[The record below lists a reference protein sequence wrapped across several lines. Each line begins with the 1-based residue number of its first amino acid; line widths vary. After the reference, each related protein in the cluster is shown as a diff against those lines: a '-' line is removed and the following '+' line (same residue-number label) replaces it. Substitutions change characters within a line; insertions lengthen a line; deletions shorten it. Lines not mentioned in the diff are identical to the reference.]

1 MAPSRRIFARLAGAA
16 VLLAVA
22 GAIPA
27 TIGRPGPWAQTR
39 RTIKIV
45 VPLPAGG
52 AADVL
57 ARILGEQISRDRG
70 VTVVIE
76 NRAGGGTIIGTEAVS
91 RAAPD
96 GSTLLLTATG
106 LVISPHL
113 RKVSYSPITSFEP
126 ICELTSTPLVVVVN
140 SASPYRSLAE
150 FLSAAR
156 AKPGS
161 VTVAGVPATI
171 SQIAF
176 EMLKRTAN
184 VDLTF
189 VSYTGGAP
197 AVNDLLGGH
206 VTSVLLPLAGLT
218 EQVKGGSL
226 RVLASTTKARTEV
239 LPDLPTIAELGQKE
253 YEAHFW
259 NGVLAPAKTPEETVS
274 QFAEWFAAAMQ
285 VPEVKAKLVA
295 QGYNPIGLCGADFA
309 ALLRKQ
315 HDEFGRIIHEANIKA
330 N

>member
-1 MAPSRRIFARLAGAA
+1 MRRSRRAFLHLTRA
-16 VLLAVA
+16 VAVLAVA
-22 GAIPA
+22 FVVPVVV
-27 TIGRPGPWAQTR
+27 TNQEAQSQPR
-39 RTIKIV
+39 RIVKIV

-52 AADVL
+52 TADIL

-76 NRAGGGTIIGTEAVS
+76 NRAGAGTIIGTEAVS

-96 GSTLLLTATG
+96 GNTLLLTATG

-113 RKVSYSPITSFEP
+113 RKVNYNPITSFEP
-126 ICELTSTPLVVVVN
+126 ICQLTSTPLVVVVN
-140 SASPYRSLAE
+140 SASPYRSLGE
-150 FLSAAR
+150 FLDAGR
-156 AKPGS
+156 AKPGAL
-161 VTVAGVPATI
+161 TVAGVPATI

-176 EMLKRTAN
+176 EMLKRAAN

-189 VSYTGGAP
+189 VPYAGGAP

-218 EQVKGGSL
+218 EQVKAGPL
-226 RVLASTTKARTEV
+226 RALASTTKARMEA
-239 LPDLPTIAELGQKE
+239 LPDLPTIAELGHKE
-253 YEAHFW
+253 YEADFW
-259 NGVLAPAKTPEETVS
+259 NGVLAPAKTPKETVS
-274 QFAEWFAAAMQ
+274 QLADWFVAAMQ

-295 QGYNPIGLCGADFA
+295 QGFFPVGSCGADFA

-315 HDEFGRIIHEANIKA
+315 HDEFGRIVHDANIKA
-330 N
+330 D